1 MTKRTINFPEK
12 DQALSDDVNTLGA
25 IVGEVLVEQY
35 GQALYERVESLR
47 VAAIARR
54 ESASPDLNSLDELID
69 QGQSFD
75 SDPNY
80 LAEARN
86 LIRGFSGYF
95 QVVNLAEKV
104 HRIRRIRDYQKDGG
118 ALSGSLLQKLTELRD
133 AGVSAT
139 AIEKLL
145 AGLVIEPVMT
155 AHPTEATRRS
165 LLAKERIIVRR
176 LVERF
181 NTERTPQEER
191 MALERIRQQIT
202 ASWQTR
208 SYAMV
213 KTTVA
218 AEREHVLFYISEIL
232 YEIVP
237 VFYES
242 LRAALNET
250 YPNVF
255 PDEQLPRIVNFGS
268 WVGGDMDGNP
278 NVDHRTLAA
287 SLAEHRRLILGR
299 YIEETQQLANSLSQ
313 SLSVVSVSTAVA
325 ERVAD
330 YTQRMPATAATIAD
344 NAADMPYR
352 ALLTFITARL
362 QHITAT
368 GTVANAHP
376 YTSCDEFL
384 ADIQLIHESLTDN
397 RGGNAGLFQVDRL
410 IWRIRTFG
418 FYLASLD
425 VRQDAA
431 DLRAAVAELL
441 GMDDNCDIDNKDG
454 SGGKDGKENTDSKNN
469 WETRSV
475 DERTT
480 ILTAALANPPAA
492 PQQPGPQ
499 LERALAVLKTINES
513 RHIYGPAAIGAFI
526 ISMAQGADDVLSVLL
541 LARASGLADANGFVP
556 LDVQPLLETVPDL
569 QAGSGILRQLAAIP
583 LYRTHLEQRRNRQ
596 LIMIGYSDSCK
607 DGGIASA
614 RWAIQRAQQQM
625 SVTATELGLQ
635 IGFFHGRG
643 GTVSRG
649 GGNMVHGIYAA
660 PANSVN
666 GYLRVTEQGE
676 VIHQKYGIRPIAL
689 RNLEQLTGATMAAS
703 LKSPPAQV
711 DMWLAVMNTIA
722 DASREHYRQL
732 VYATPEFE
740 PYFRQ
745 ATPLDVIERLSIG
758 SRPSARRTKSG
769 IENLRAIP
777 WVFSW
782 AQIRVGLPGTYG
794 AGTGLAAAIEQ
805 HGLEV
810 LQAMLNWPFFSG
822 LINDIEM
829 VLAKSDLDIGQRYSL
844 LAEPKLRFIH
854 DNIST
859 ELQLAQTLILNIKQ
873 TDQLLNEDETLQRAI
888 RLRNPYVD
896 PLNLLQMKLLQEW
909 RATDREDD
917 AILAALFET
926 VNGIARGIQNTG

>member
-1 MTKRTINFPEK
+1 MTTRTINFPAK

-25 IVGEVLVEQY
+25 IVGEVLAEQY

-54 ESASPDLNSLDELID
+54 ESSSADLDSLDEQIG

-80 LAEARN
+80 LNDARN

-104 HRIRRIRDYQKDGG
+104 HRIRRMRDYQKDGA
-118 ALSGSLLQKLTELRD
+118 ALSGSLLKKLTELRD
-133 AGVSAT
+133 AGVSDA
-139 AIEKLL
+139 AVEELL
-145 AGLVIEPVMT
+145 ASLVIEPVMT

-176 LVERF
+176 LVDRF
-181 NTERTPQEER
+181 DAGRTPQEEH

-232 YEIVP
+232 YDIAP

-255 PDEQLPRIVNFGS
+255 AAEQLPRIINFGS

-299 YIEETQQLANSLSQ
+299 YIAETQELATSLSQ
-313 SLSVVSVSTAVA
+313 SLSVVSVSTDVA

-352 ALLTFITARL
+352 ALLTFVTARL
-362 QHITAT
+362 QHIIASDA
-368 GTVANAHP
+368 VDDLVDADDADNADNDLIDNLHP
-376 YTSCDEFL
+376 YTSCDEFF
-384 ADIQLIHESLTDN
+384 ADIQLIHQSLADN

-441 GMDDNCDIDNKDG
+441 GMDSK
-454 SGGKDGKENTDSKNN
+454 DSKDD
-469 WETRSV
+469 WETCSV
-475 DERTT
+475 DERTA
-480 ILTAALANPPAA
+480 ILTKALANPPTA

-499 LERALAVLKTINES
+499 LERALAVLKTINDS
-513 RHIYGPAAIGAFI
+513 RHTYGPAAIGAFI

-541 LARASGLADANGFVP
+541 LARVSGMADANGNVP

-569 QAGSGILRQLAAIP
+569 EAGPGILRQLAAIP
-583 LYRTHLEQRRNRQ
+583 LYRTHLEQRSNRQ
-596 LIMIGYSDSCK
+596 LIMIGYSDSVK

-614 RWAIQRAQQQM
+614 RWALQRAQQQM

-635 IGFFHGRG
+635 LGFFHGRG

-649 GGNMVHGIYAA
+649 GGNMVRGIYAA

-703 LKSPPAQV
+703 LKSPPTEV
-711 DMWLAVMNTIA
+711 DTWLAVMNTIA
-722 DASREHYRQL
+722 EASRECYRQL

-782 AQIRVGLPGTYG
+782 AQIRVGLPGTFG

-810 LQAMLNWPFFSG
+810 VQAMLAWPFFSG

-844 LAEPKLRFIH
+844 LAEPALRFIH
-854 DNIST
+854 DNIAT
-859 ELQLAQTLILNIKQ
+859 ELQLAQTLILSIKQ

-896 PLNLLQMKLLQEW
+896 PLNLLQIKLLKEW
-909 RATDREDD
+909 RATEREDD

>member
-1 MTKRTINFPEK
+1 
-12 DQALSDDVNTLGA
+12 
-25 IVGEVLVEQY
+25 
-35 GQALYERVESLR
+35 
-47 VAAIARR
+47 
-54 ESASPDLNSLDELID
+54 
-69 QGQSFD
+69 
-75 SDPNY
+75 
-80 LAEARN
+80 
-86 LIRGFSGYF
+86 
-95 QVVNLAEKV
+95 
-104 HRIRRIRDYQKDGG
+104 
-118 ALSGSLLQKLTELRD
+118 
-133 AGVSAT
+133 
-139 AIEKLL
+139 
-145 AGLVIEPVMT
+145 
-155 AHPTEATRRS
+155 
-165 LLAKERIIVRR
+165 
-176 LVERF
+176 
-181 NTERTPQEER
+181 
-191 MALERIRQQIT
+191 
-202 ASWQTR
+202 
-208 SYAMV
+208 
-213 KTTVA
+213 
-218 AEREHVLFYISEIL
+218 
-232 YEIVP
+232 
-237 VFYES
+237 
-242 LRAALNET
+242 
-250 YPNVF
+250 
-255 PDEQLPRIVNFGS
+255 
-268 WVGGDMDGNP
+268 VGGDMDGNP

-299 YIEETQQLANSLSQ
+299 YIAETQQLANSLSQ
-313 SLSVVSVSTAVA
+313 SLSVVSVSTDVA

-352 ALLTFITARL
+352 ALLTFVTARL
-362 QHITAT
+362 QHIIAT
-368 GTVANAHP
+368 KAIDNPYP

-384 ADIQLIHESLTDN
+384 ADIQLIHQSLADN
-397 RGGNAGLFQVDRL
+397 RGGNAGLFPVDRL

-425 VRQDAA
+425 VRQDSA

-441 GMDDNCDIDNKDG
+441 DMDKKDNKDN
-454 SGGKDGKENTDSKNN
+454 KDNKDD
-469 WETRSV
+469 WETRSI

-480 ILTAALANPPAA
+480 ILTAALTNPPTA
-492 PQQPGPQ
+492 PKQPGPQ
-499 LERALAVLKTINES
+499 LERALAVLKTINDS
-513 RHIYGPAAIGAFI
+513 RHTYGPAAIGAFI

-541 LARASGLADANGFVP
+541 LARVSGLADADGNVP

-569 QAGSGILRQLAAIP
+569 QAGPGILRQLAAIP
-583 LYRTHLEQRRNRQ
+583 LYRTHLAQRGNRQ

-614 RWAIQRAQQQM
+614 RWALQRAQQQM
-625 SVTATELGLQ
+625 STTAMELGLQ
-635 IGFFHGRG
+635 LGFFHGRG

-711 DMWLAVMNTIA
+711 DTWLAVMKTIA
-722 DASREHYRQL
+722 EASRERYRQL

-782 AQIRVGLPGTYG
+782 AQIRVGLPGTFG

-810 LQAMLNWPFFSG
+810 VQAMLGWPFFSG

-829 VLAKSDLDIGQRYSL
+829 VLAKSDLDIGQRYSM

-896 PLNLLQMKLLQEW
+896 PLNLLQIKLLKEW